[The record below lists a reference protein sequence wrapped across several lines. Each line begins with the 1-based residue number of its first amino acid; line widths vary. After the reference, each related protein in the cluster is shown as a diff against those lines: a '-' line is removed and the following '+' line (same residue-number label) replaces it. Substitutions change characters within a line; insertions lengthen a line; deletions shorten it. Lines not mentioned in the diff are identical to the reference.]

1 MLTCNILSCNNELK
15 ISLIKLNIG
24 VEFMIKLMGELSKGN
39 TFLVILTL
47 IFVTIFALD
56 GIVYPYFAGA
66 LADTLGEGRFDEL
79 PVLLLFWLFMW
90 ILLAVGGIGQDY
102 FFGKLRARIL
112 TRLKDTVFKRAYK
125 PAYRKI
131 GSDKFY
137 AQITADTK
145 QVETDFV
152 NHMVM
157 VVFCIAQSIITL
169 VFLMTL
175 NWQVGLVFVLL
186 GFIPAIMPRFTSKW
200 IQNSASDWQENNH
213 KYLNYTNEG
222 LNGRGVI
229 TRFNAIRFI
238 KDETVKLLNKEQDK
252 YFWMHF
258 KQSLSS
264 NGVFIVYSI
273 TMIGSIAYGAFQVYQ
288 GNLTVGMLITI
299 MMAADRVT
307 SPLVFLASIYN
318 KMNAMVPILNK
329 LLYGENAGEVI
340 ADPVFKDMGGTL
352 LQLDNGAIGYDEPLV
367 EDLNLSVEPRDKIL
381 IQGGSGTGKST
392 LLKTLMNEH
401 EPLHGEVSYGKQ
413 LDDNIV
419 MNFAAVEQRPFLFNQ
434 SIRYNLQLGNDIS
447 DDVLI
452 VTLKNVG
459 LDKYA
464 HDKGLDIVIGDNNH
478 RLSGGEMKRLEVARA
493 LVYGKDI
500 LVVDEALSGLDDT
513 SARKLNDLIMR
524 FPGAVINIE
533 HHIPHELK
541 EKYNKVVAL

>member
-1 MLTCNILSCNNELK
+1 ML
-15 ISLIKLNIG
+15 
-24 VEFMIKLMGELSKGN
+24 KLMRELTKGN
-39 TFLVILTL
+39 RFLVILTL
-47 IFVTIFALD
+47 IFVVIYALD

-66 LADTLGEGRFDEL
+66 LADMLGEERFEEL
-79 PVLLLFWLFMW
+79 PLLLMFWLFMW
-90 ILLAVGGIGQDY
+90 ILLAVGGIGQDF
-102 FFGKLRARIL
+102 FFGKLRERIL
-112 TRLKDTVFKRAYK
+112 IRLKDTVFQRAYK
-125 PAYRKI
+125 PQYRKQ
-131 GSDKFY
+131 SADKYY

-157 VVFCIAQSIITL
+157 VVFCVAQSIITL
-169 VFLMTL
+169 IFLMTL

-186 GFIPAIMPRFTSKW
+186 GFIPAIMPRLTSKW
-200 IQNSASDWQENNH
+200 IQKSAGEWQDENH
-213 KYLNYTNEG
+213 RYLSYANEG
-222 LNGRGVI
+222 LNGRSVI

-238 KDETVKLLNKEQDK
+238 KDETVKLLKKEQDK

-329 LLYGENAGEVI
+329 LLYGESAGEVI
-340 ADPVFKDMGGTL
+340 PNPVFKDMGDTL
-352 LQLDNGAIGYDEPLV
+352 IKLDNGVIGYDEPLV
-367 EDLNLSVEPRDKIL
+367 ENLNVSVEPRDKIL

-401 EPLHGEVSYGKQ
+401 EPIRGEVSYGKQ

-419 MNFAAVEQRPFLFNQ
+419 MNFAVVEQRPFLFNQ
-434 SIRYNLQLGNDIS
+434 SIRYNLKLGSEIS

-452 VTLKNVG
+452 ETLQNVG

-464 HDKGLDIVIGDNNH
+464 HKEGLDLVIGDNHH

-493 LVYGKDI
+493 LLYGKDI
-500 LVVDEALSGLDDT
+500 LVVDEALSGLDDM

-524 FPGAVINIE
+524 YPGAVINIE
-533 HHIPHELK
+533 HHIPDELK
-541 EKYNKVVAL
+541 GNYNKVIAL

>member
-1 MLTCNILSCNNELK
+1 MLKMMKEL
-15 ISLIKLNIG
+15 I
-24 VEFMIKLMGELSKGN
+24 KGN
-39 TFLVILTL
+39 TFLVVITL
-47 IFVTIFALD
+47 LFVIIFALD

-79 PVLLLFWLFMW
+79 PVLLVFWLLMW
-90 ILLAVGGIGQDY
+90 IVLAIGGIGQDY

-112 TRLKDTVFKRAYK
+112 MRLKDTVFQRAYK
-125 PAYRKI
+125 PEYRKT
-131 GSDKFY
+131 SADKSY

-157 VVFCIAQSIITL
+157 VVFCVAQSIITL
-169 VFLMTL
+169 IFLMTL

-186 GFIPAIMPRFTSKW
+186 GFIPAIMPRLTSKW
-200 IQNSASDWQENNH
+200 IQKSAGEWQEKNH

-222 LNGRGVI
+222 LNGRSLI
-229 TRFNAIRFI
+229 TRFNAIQFI
-238 KDETVKLLNKEQDK
+238 KDETIKLLNKEQDK

-264 NGVFIVYSI
+264 NSVFIVYSI
-273 TMIGSIAYGAFQVYQ
+273 TMIGSIAYGAFEVYQ

-329 LLYGENAGEVI
+329 LLYGEHSGEI
-340 ADPVFKDMGGTL
+340 KPDPVFKNMGDTL
-352 LQLDNGAIGYDEPLV
+352 LKLDNGAIGYDEPLV
-367 EDLNLSVEPRDKIL
+367 ENLNLSVEPRDKIL

-401 EPLHGEVSYGKQ
+401 EPLDGSVSYGDQ
-413 LDDNIV
+413 LDENIV
-419 MNFAAVEQRPFLFNQ
+419 MNFAVVEQKPFLFNQ
-434 SIRYNLQLGNDIS
+434 SLRYNLKLGHDIS
-447 DDVLI
+447 DEVLI
-452 VTLKNVG
+452 ETLRNVG
-459 LDKYA
+459 LDKFA
-464 HDKGLDIVIGDNNH
+464 THKGLDLVIGDDNH
-478 RLSGGEMKRLEVARA
+478 RFSGGEMKRLEVARA
-493 LVYGKDI
+493 MVYGKDI

-513 SARKLNDLIMR
+513 SARKLNDLIMLY
-524 FPGAVINIE
+524 PGAVINIE

-541 EKYNKVVAL
+541 EKYNKVIAL

>member
-1 MLTCNILSCNNELK
+1 
-15 ISLIKLNIG
+15 
-24 VEFMIKLMGELSKGN
+24 MIKLMGELSKGN

-90 ILLAVGGIGQDY
+90 IILAVGGIGQDY

-112 TRLKDTVFKRAYK
+112 TRLKDTVFKRAYE
-125 PAYRKI
+125 PEYRKV
-131 GSDKFY
+131 GADKFY

-252 YFWMHF
+252 YFLMHF

-340 ADPVFKDMGGTL
+340 SEPVFKDMGDTL

-419 MNFAAVEQRPFLFNQ
+419 MNFAVVEQRPFLFNQ

-452 VTLKNVG
+452 ETLKNVG

-464 HDKGLDIVIGDNNH
+464 HDKGLDLIIGDDNH

-541 EKYNKVVAL
+541 EQYNKVIAL

>member
-1 MLTCNILSCNNELK
+1 MY
-15 ISLIKLNIG
+15 
-24 VEFMIKLMGELSKGN
+24 MIKLMGKLSKGN
-39 TFLVILTL
+39 ISLVILTL
-47 IFVTIFALD
+47 IFVVIYALD

-66 LADTLGEGRFDEL
+66 LADTLGEGRFDDL
-79 PVLLLFWLFMW
+79 PLLLIFWLFMW

-112 TRLKDTVFKRAYK
+112 IRLKDTVFKRAYK
-125 PAYRKI
+125 REYRKV

-152 NHMVM
+152 NHMMM
-157 VVFCIAQSIITL
+157 VVFCVAQSIITL

-186 GFIPAIMPRFTSKW
+186 GVIPAIMPRLTSSW
-200 IQNSASDWQENNH
+200 IQKSASDWQKDNH

-222 LNGRGVI
+222 LNGRSVI

-238 KDETVKLLNKEQDK
+238 KEETVKLLNKEQDK

-273 TMIGSIAYGAFQVYQ
+273 TMIGSIAYGAFQVYE

-329 LLYGENAGEVI
+329 LLYGENAGEAI
-340 ADPVFKDMGGTL
+340 KDPVFENLGETL
-352 LQLDNGAIGYDEPLV
+352 LKIDNGSIGYDEPLV
-367 EDLNLSVEPRDKIL
+367 ENINISVEPRDKIL

-392 LLKTLMNEH
+392 LIKTLMNEH
-401 EPLHGEVSYGKQ
+401 EPLHGEVLYNEQ
-413 LDDNIV
+413 LDGDV
-419 MNFAAVEQRPFLFNQ
+419 GMNFAVVEQRPFLFNQ
-434 SIRYNLQLGNDIS
+434 SIRYNLQLGSDIS

-452 VTLKNVG
+452 ETLKNVG

-464 HDKGLDIVIGDNNH
+464 HENGLDLVIGDNNH
-478 RLSGGEMKRLEVARA
+478 KLSGGEMKRLEVARA

-524 FPGAVINIE
+524 FPGAVVNIE

-541 EKYNKVVAL
+541 EQYNKVIAL